1 MIRQADIGASKAIQ
15 VMLVENCQRADLNP
29 VEKAVALGQLRDF
42 GLTTVRIAKAVG
54 ISDAT
59 VSTYLLLLEL
69 DKRTQDRVRRGD
81 LPMMTAVT
89 AVRKTRKLD
98 RARRGKLTAARRCR
112 GRGSRIT
119 GRRRIRWPGRPRRCV
134 MRGSTRCGGGM
145 AGLAGSAGSGLSGMT
160 SGSRLRQLPGHDHR
174 HGRFLAGAPGQMP
187 SARR

>member
-15 VMLVENCQRADLNP
+15 VMLVENCQRTDLNP

-69 DKRTQDRVRRGD
+69 DKRTQDRVRRGE

-98 RARRGKLTAARRCR
+98 RARRGEADRGAAV
-112 GRGSRIT
+112 SRT
-119 GRRRIRWPGRPRRCV
+119 WEPDHLAPSHPLARKAAALCDAREHTMRRRHGGACGLLGAGYPG
-134 MRGSTRCGGGM
+134 
-145 AGLAGSAGSGLSGMT
+145 
-160 SGSRLRQLPGHDHR
+160 
-174 HGRFLAGAPGQMP
+174 
-187 SARR
+187 